1 MYNKVN
7 TLLEVIMTK
16 SVRAAQNKQTLDFD
30 AYLKERAKLVEK
42 NLSKFIA
49 KIPNSPKIL
58 TDAMDYSLQAGGKR
72 VRPIL
77 AMATA
82 EAFGKKAADV
92 MPAAC
97 ALEML
102 HTYSLIH
109 DDLPCMDNDDL
120 RRGKPTNHKV
130 FGEDLALLAGDAL
143 LTYVFEVFA
152 QNGKIKSIGAENTLN
167 ALQNFAHRAGASG
180 MVGGQ
185 TSDVYAEGMGTQ
197 DASSVRAEKIKKVSK
212 KLADKSLRYFLLPPT
227 VQETTP
233 ETVLLYIHANK
244 TGALI
249 RASVETGALLA
260 GAKGAD
266 LKHIQKYADC
276 IGLVFQIVDDILDVT
291 ASAKQLGKS
300 NSDTQN
306 GKLTF
311 VSLFGL
317 EGSRKHAQLLIAK
330 AQKALDSLKN
340 VKRKNLAPLYAM
352 AEFFKTR
359 TY

>member
-1 MYNKVN
+1 
-7 TLLEVIMTK
+7 MTPFETY
-16 SVRAAQNKQTLDFD
+16 Q
-30 AYLKERAKLVEK
+30 KERAKLVEK
-42 NLSKFIA
+42 SLA
-49 KIPNSPKIL
+49 KYITKIKNSPKIL
-58 TDAMDYSLQAGGKR
+58 TDSMNYSLQAGGKR

-77 AMATA
+77 LMATA
-82 EAFGKKAADV
+82 EAFGKKATDV
-92 MPAAC
+92 LPAAC
-97 ALEML
+97 AVEML

-152 QNGKIKSIGAENTLN
+152 QNGNVKAIGAENTLK
-167 ALQNFAHRAGASG
+167 ALQNFANCAGASG
-180 MVGGQ
+180 MVGGHAK
-185 TSDVYAEGMGTQ
+185 SL
-197 DASSVRAEKIKKVSK
+197 RAEKLKKSSK
-212 KLADKSLRYFLLPPT
+212 ALADKSLRYFMLPST
-227 VQETTP
+227 TAETTP
-233 ETVLLYIHANK
+233 ETILRYIHANK

-249 RASVETGALLA
+249 RGSVETGAILA

-266 LKHIQKYADC
+266 LKHIKTYANC

-300 NSDTQN
+300 NSDKEN

-317 EGSRKHAQLLIAK
+317 EGSRKHAQLLIAN
-330 AQKALDSLKN
+330 AQKALGKLKN
-340 VKRKNLAPLYAM
+340 VKQKQLRPLYEM

>member
-1 MYNKVN
+1 MNK
-7 TLLEVIMTK
+7 
-16 SVRAAQNKQTLDFD
+16 FD
-30 AYLKERAKLVEK
+30 AYQKEKIKLIEK
-42 NLSKFIA
+42 NLSKYIA
-49 KIPNSPKIL
+49 KIKNSPRIL

-77 AMATA
+77 LMATA

-92 MPAAC
+92 LPAAC
-97 ALEML
+97 AVEML

-130 FGEDLALLAGDAL
+130 FGEDLSLLAGDAL

-152 QNGKIKSIGAENTLN
+152 QNGKIKSIGAENTLA
-167 ALQNFAHRAGASG
+167 ALVNFANCAGAAG

-185 TSDVYAEGMGTQ
+185 VADVYAEGMGTQ
-197 DASSVRAEKIKKVSK
+197 EAHSFRADKIRRISK
-212 KLADKSLRYFLLPPT
+212 PLADKSLRYFMLPPNT
-227 VQETTP
+227 AETTP
-233 ETVLLYIHANK
+233 ETVLNYIHANK

-249 RASVETGALLA
+249 RGSVETGALLA
-260 GAKGAD
+260 GVKGSD
-266 LKHIQKYADC
+266 LKLIKKYANC

-300 NSDTQN
+300 NSDAAN

-311 VSLFGL
+311 VSLYGL

-330 AQKALDSLKN
+330 AQKALDHLKN

>member
-1 MYNKVN
+1 MKKC
-7 TLLEVIMTK
+7 K
-16 SVRAAQNKQTLDFD
+16 SVCKKAAAKPAVKSAATLTEKEFDTYLKQRAA
-30 AYLKERAKLVEK
+30 LVEK
-42 NLSKFIA
+42 NLSAYIG
-49 KIPNSPKIL
+49 KIKNSPKIL

-77 AMATA
+77 ALATA

-109 DDLPCMDNDDL
+109 DDLPSMDNDSL

-130 FGEDLALLAGDAL
+130 FGEDLSLLAGDAL

-152 QNGKIKSIGAENTLN
+152 QNGKIKSVGALNTLT
-167 ALQNFAHRAGASG
+167 ALQNFAACAGASG

-185 TSDVYAEGMGTQ
+185 VSDVYAEGMVNEK
-197 DASSVRAEKIKKVSK
+197 SLRAEKIKKESK
-212 KLADKSLRYFLLPPT
+212 KLSDKSLHYFMLPAS
-227 VQETTP
+227 VKETTP
-233 ETVLLYIHANK
+233 ENVLLYIHANK

-260 GAKGAD
+260 GAQGAD
-266 LKHIQKYADC
+266 LKQIKTYANC
-276 IGLVFQIVDDILDVT
+276 IGLVFQIVDDILDAT
-291 ASAKQLGKS
+291 ATAKQLGKS
-300 NSDTQN
+300 NSDREN

-311 VSLFGL
+311 VSLYGL
-317 EGSRKHAQLLIAK
+317 EGSRKHAQLLIAN
-330 AQKALDSLKN
+330 AQKALNQLKN
-340 VKRKNLAPLYAM
+340 VKRQNLAPLFAM

>member
-1 MYNKVN
+1 
-7 TLLEVIMTK
+7 
-16 SVRAAQNKQTLDFD
+16 
-30 AYLKERAKLVEK
+30 
-42 NLSKFIA
+42 
-49 KIPNSPKIL
+49 
-58 TDAMDYSLQAGGKR
+58 
-72 VRPIL
+72 
-77 AMATA
+77 
-82 EAFGKKAADV
+82 
-92 MPAAC
+92 
-97 ALEML
+97 ML

-152 QNGKIKSIGAENTLN
+152 QNGKVKSVGAENTLS
-167 ALQNFAHRAGASG
+167 ALLNFANCAGASG

-185 TSDVYAEGMGTQ
+185 TADVYAEGMGAQ
-197 DASSVRAEKIKKVSK
+197 DARSFRADKLREVSK
-212 KLADKSLRYFLLPPT
+212 PLADKSLRYFMLPPNT
-227 VQETTP
+227 AETTP
-233 ETVLLYIHANK
+233 ETILNYIHANK

-249 RASVETGALLA
+249 RGSVESGALLA

-266 LKHIQKYADC
+266 LKNIKKYANC

-300 NSDTQN
+300 NSDREH

-311 VSLFGL
+311 VSLYGL
-317 EGSRKHAQLLIAK
+317 EGSRKHAQLLIAN
-330 AQKALDSLKN
+330 AQKALDALKN
-340 VKRKNLAPLYAM
+340 VKKKNLWPLYEM

>member
-1 MYNKVN
+1 
-7 TLLEVIMTK
+7 MTK
-16 SVRAAQNKQTLDFD
+16 SGRKTKTAVKTSAFDFD
-30 AYLKERAKLVEK
+30 AYLKDRAKLVEK
-42 NLSKFIA
+42 NLSKFID
-49 KIPNSPKIL
+49 KIPNAPRIL

-72 VRPIL
+72 VRPVLVI
-77 AMATA
+77 AAA
-82 EAFGKKAADV
+82 EAFGKKASDV
-92 MPAAC
+92 LPAAC

-109 DDLPCMDNDDL
+109 DDLPSMDNDDL
-120 RRGKPTNHKV
+120 RRGKPTNHKI

-152 QNGKIKSIGAENTLN
+152 QNGKIKSVGAANTLN

-185 TSDVYAEGMGTQ
+185 TADVYAEGMGTH
-197 DASSVRAEKIKKVSK
+197 DAASLRAEKIKKASK
-212 KLADKSLRYFLLPPT
+212 KLADKSLHYFLLPPS
-227 VQETTP
+227 VKETTP
-233 ETVLLYIHANK
+233 ENVLLYIHANK

-260 GAKGAD
+260 GVQGAD

-291 ASAKQLGKS
+291 APAQQLGKS
-300 NSDTQN
+300 NRDAQN

-317 EGSRKHAQLLIAK
+317 EGSRKHAQLLIAR

-340 VKRKNLAPLYAM
+340 VKRKNLAPLYGM
-352 AEFFKTR
+352 AEFFKNR

>member
-1 MYNKVN
+1 MDKFN
-7 TLLEVIMTK
+7 L
-16 SVRAAQNKQTLDFD
+16 
-30 AYLKERAKLVEK
+30 YLKTRASLVEK
-42 NLSKFIA
+42 ALAKYIE
-49 KIPNSPKIL
+49 KIPNAPKIL

-77 AMATA
+77 LMAAA
-82 EAFGKKAADV
+82 EAFGKKASDV

-97 ALEML
+97 AVEML

-120 RRGKPTNHKV
+120 RRGKPTNHRV

-152 QNGKIKSIGAENTLN
+152 QNGKIKSVGAENTLQ
-167 ALQNFAHRAGASG
+167 ALLHLAHCAGASG

-185 TSDVYAEGMGTQ
+185 TADVYAEGMGTQ
-197 DASSVRAEKIKKVSK
+197 DAHSFR
-212 KLADKSLRYFLLPPT
+212 ADKLRAASKPLAKRTLHYFMLPAS
-227 VQETTP
+227 VKETTP
-233 ETVLLYIHANK
+233 ETILNYIHTNK

-249 RASVETGALLA
+249 RGSVEAGALLA
-260 GAKGAD
+260 GAKGSN
-266 LKHIQKYADC
+266 LKKIQQYAAA

-291 ASAKQLGKS
+291 ASATQLGKS
-300 NSDTQN
+300 NSDHEN

-311 VSLFGL
+311 VSLYGL

-330 AQKALDSLKN
+330 AQKALDSLQN
-340 VKRKNLAPLYAM
+340 VRKNNLWPLYEM

>member
-1 MYNKVN
+1 
-7 TLLEVIMTK
+7 MTK
-16 SVRAAQNKQTLDFD
+16 SCRTSACQDNTKQLAQFNL
-30 AYLKERAKLVEK
+30 YLRDRAKLVEK
-42 NLSKFIA
+42 NLSKWIA
-49 KIPNSPKIL
+49 KISNAPKIL

-72 VRPIL
+72 VRPVL
-77 AMATA
+77 VMATA
-82 EAFGKKAADV
+82 EAFGKKPADV
-92 MPAAC
+92 LPAAC

-120 RRGKPTNHKV
+120 RRGKPTSHKV

-152 QNGKIKSIGAENTLN
+152 QNGKIKAIGPANTLT
-167 ALQNFAHRAGASG
+167 ALQNFAHRAGACG

-185 TSDVYAEGMGTQ
+185 TADVYAEGMGTQ
-197 DASSVRAEKIKKVSK
+197 EAASWRAEKLKKISK
-212 KLADKSLRYFLLPPT
+212 KLADKSLHYFLLPPT
-227 VQETTP
+227 TKEITP
-233 ETVLLYIHANK
+233 ETVLRYIHANK

-260 GAKGAD
+260 GVKGAD
-266 LKHIQKYADC
+266 LKYIQHYADC

-291 ASAKQLGKS
+291 STAKQLGKS
-300 NSDTQN
+300 NSDTQH

-317 EGSRKHAQLLIAK
+317 EGSRKHAQLLIAN
-330 AQKALDSLKN
+330 AQKALDKLQHA
-340 VKRKNLAPLYAM
+340 KRKNLAPLYAM

>member
-1 MYNKVN
+1 MN
-7 TLLEVIMTK
+7 T
-16 SVRAAQNKQTLDFD
+16 FD
-30 AYLKERAKLVEK
+30 VYMKERAKLVEK
-42 NLSKFIA
+42 NLSKYIS
-49 KIPNSPKIL
+49 KIENAPKIL

-77 AMATA
+77 LMATA
-82 EAFGKKAADV
+82 EAFGKKATDV

-97 ALEML
+97 AVEML

-109 DDLPCMDNDDL
+109 DDLPCMDNDSL

-152 QNGKIKSIGAENTLN
+152 QNGKVKAIGPENTLN
-167 ALQNFAHRAGASG
+167 ALLHFANCAGASG

-185 TSDVYAEGMGTQ
+185 VADVYAEGMGRS
-197 DASSVRAEKIKKVSK
+197 DAHSLRADKLRQTSK
-212 KLADKSLRYFLLPPT
+212 PLADKTLHYFMLPAS
-227 VQETTP
+227 VKETTP
-233 ETVLLYIHANK
+233 ETILRYIHANK

-249 RASVETGALLA
+249 RGSVEAGALLA
-260 GAKGAD
+260 GAKGKD
-266 LKHIQKYADC
+266 LTLIKKYANC

-291 ASAKQLGKS
+291 ATANQLGKS
-300 NSDTQN
+300 NSDQEN

-317 EGSRKHAQLLIAK
+317 EGSRKHAQLLIAN
-330 AQKALDSLKN
+330 AQKALDALKN
-340 VKRKNLAPLYAM
+340 VKKKNLRPLYDM

>member
-1 MYNKVN
+1 MNRFEIY
-7 TLLEVIMTK
+7 
-16 SVRAAQNKQTLDFD
+16 Q
-30 AYLKERAKLVEK
+30 KERAKLIEK
-42 NLSKFIA
+42 NLDKFIR
-49 KIPNSPKIL
+49 KIHNAPKIL
-58 TDAMDYSLQAGGKR
+58 TDSMHYSLQAGGKR

-77 AMATA
+77 LMATA
-82 EAFGKKAADV
+82 EAFGKKASDV
-92 MPAAC
+92 LPAAC
-97 ALEML
+97 AVEML

-152 QNGKIKSIGAENTLN
+152 QNGRVKTIGAENTLL
-167 ALQNFAHRAGASG
+167 ALQNFANCAGACG

-185 TSDVYAEGMGTQ
+185 TADVYAEGMGTQ
-197 DASSVRAEKIKKVSK
+197 DAHSFRADKLRKSSKM
-212 KLADKSLRYFLLPPT
+212 LADKSLRYFMLPPT
-227 VQETTP
+227 CAETTP
-233 ETVLLYIHANK
+233 QAILQYIHANK

-249 RASVETGALLA
+249 RGSVETGALLA

-266 LKHIQKYADC
+266 LKQIKTYANC

-300 NSDTQN
+300 NSDQEN

-317 EGSRKHAQLLIAK
+317 EGSRKHAQLLIAN
-330 AQKALDSLKN
+330 AQKALGKLKN
-340 VKRKNLAPLYAM
+340 VKKKQLWPLYEM

>member
-1 MYNKVN
+1 MNKFE
-7 TLLEVIMTK
+7 TY
-16 SVRAAQNKQTLDFD
+16 QKQ
-30 AYLKERAKLVEK
+30 RAKLVEK
-42 NLSKFIA
+42 NLAKYISKI
-49 KIPNSPKIL
+49 KNSPKIL
-58 TDAMDYSLQAGGKR
+58 TDSMNYSLQAGGKR

-77 AMATA
+77 VMATA

-92 MPAAC
+92 LPAAC
-97 ALEML
+97 AVEML

-109 DDLPCMDNDDL
+109 DDLPCMDNDNL
-120 RRGKPTNHKV
+120 RRGKPTNHKIY
-130 FGEDLALLAGDAL
+130 GEDLALLAGDAL

-152 QNGKIKSIGAENTLN
+152 QNGAVKNIGAANTLK
-167 ALQNFAHRAGASG
+167 ALQNFANCAGASG

-185 TSDVYAEGMGTQ
+185 TADVYAEGMGTD
-197 DASSVRAEKIKKVSK
+197 DAKSVRADKLRKISK
-212 KLADKSLRYFLLPPT
+212 PLADKSLRYFMLPPT
-227 VQETTP
+227 AAETTP
-233 ETVLLYIHANK
+233 ENILRYIHANK

-249 RASVETGALLA
+249 RGSVETGALLA

-266 LKHIQKYADC
+266 LTHIKTYANC

-291 ASAKQLGKS
+291 ATAKQLGKS

-317 EGSRKHAQLLIAK
+317 EGSRKHAQLLIAN
-330 AQKALDSLKN
+330 AQKALGKLKTA
-340 VKRKNLAPLYAM
+340 KQKNLWPLYEM

>member
-1 MYNKVN
+1 
-7 TLLEVIMTK
+7 MTK
-16 SVRAAQNKQTLDFD
+16 FET
-30 AYLKERAKLVEK
+30 YLQERARLVEK
-42 NLSKFIA
+42 NLSKYIA
-49 KIPNSPKIL
+49 KIPNAPKIL

-77 AMATA
+77 LMATA

-92 MPAAC
+92 LPAAC
-97 ALEML
+97 ATEML

-109 DDLPCMDNDDL
+109 DDLPCMDNDAL

-167 ALQNFAHRAGASG
+167 ALLNFAHCTGASG

-185 TSDVYAEGMGTQ
+185 TADVYAEGMGTQ
-197 DASSVRAEKIKKVSK
+197 EAHSFRADKLRASSKPLAKKT
-212 KLADKSLRYFLLPPT
+212 LHYFMLPAT
-227 VQETTP
+227 VKETTP
-233 ETVLLYIHANK
+233 ETILNYIHANK

-249 RASVETGALLA
+249 RGSVETGALLA
-260 GAKGAD
+260 GVKGAD
-266 LKHIQKYADC
+266 LTKIRTYANC

-300 NSDTQN
+300 NSDSEN

-311 VSLFGL
+311 VRLYGL
-317 EGSRKHAQLLIAK
+317 EGSRKHAQLLIAN
-330 AQKALDSLKN
+330 AQKALNGLKTAR
-340 VKRKNLAPLYAM
+340 KKNLWPLYEM